1 MTKDNPQPTQQLPA
15 APAWLGPAL
24 ALGAYAMWGLFPLY
38 FKLLAH
44 INYMEVLAQ
53 RTIWTFIFVFLI
65 MLAMGRFEIF
75 TRGFYLKKTV
85 LIMLASGVVLAVNWG
100 VFIVAVNI
108 DQVLQASL
116 GYFMAPLASAL
127 LGIFVLGE
135 RPSLPRWVS
144 LAMAFVGVGYM
155 VAGVGDVP
163 WLALALAG
171 SWAVYGLLRKV
182 SPLGSI
188 SGLYMETMILGP
200 VALAY
205 IIYIALE
212 PPGLVA
218 QPLFGST
225 MENAMLLIGAGILTA
240 LPLLLF
246 ARAAKLMQL
255 GFIGILQYLVPTS
268 QFMLAV
274 FVFDEPFGSDRMVT
288 FVCIWIALAIYVAD
302 SLNTHRTSR
311 KKQSASVSV

>member
-1 MTKDNPQPTQQLPA
+1 MTTNKLSSSPQPSP
-15 APAWLGPAL
+15 PPIWLGTAL
-24 ALGAYAMWGLFPLY
+24 ALGAYSMWGLFPLY

-53 RTIWTFIFVFLI
+53 RTAWTFVFVFLI

-75 TRGFYLKKTV
+75 SRGFYLKKTV
-85 LIMLASGVVLAVNWG
+85 LIMMASGAVLAVNWG
-100 VFIVAVNI
+100 VFIVAVSI

-116 GYFMAPLASAL
+116 GYFMAPLASAG
-127 LGIFVLGE
+127 LGIFVLSE
-135 RPSLPRWVS
+135 RPSAPRWVALV
-144 LAMAFVGVGYM
+144 LALAGVGYM

-171 SWAVYGLLRKV
+171 SWAAYGLLRKV

-200 VALAY
+200 LALAY
-205 IIYIALE
+205 IIYIALG
-212 PPGLVA
+212 PAGIVA
-218 QPLFGST
+218 EPLFGST
-225 MENAMLLIGAGILTA
+225 MEDTMLLIGAGILTA

-246 ARAAKLMQL
+246 ARATKLLQL
-255 GFIGILQYLVPTS
+255 GFIGILQYLVPTA

-274 FVFDEPFGSDRMVT
+274 FVFDEPFGSDRLVT
-288 FVCIWIALAIYVAD
+288 FVCIWVALVIYVAD
-302 SLNTHRTSR
+302 SLHARHANQ
-311 KKQSASVSV
+311 KK